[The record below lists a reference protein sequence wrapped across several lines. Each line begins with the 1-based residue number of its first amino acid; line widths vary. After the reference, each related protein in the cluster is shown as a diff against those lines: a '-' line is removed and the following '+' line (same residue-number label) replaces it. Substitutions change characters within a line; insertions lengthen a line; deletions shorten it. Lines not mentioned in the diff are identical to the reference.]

1 LRNLADACCPRKDA
15 PLGEIDTSAANEF
28 ADQIRPVTVLFA
40 DIVGSTAL
48 GERLPPD
55 QIKVVIGEAVGEM
68 GAAVERFGG
77 TVQAYMGDGVCAYF
91 GVPLARRDDAER
103 AALAA
108 LHIRDQAQAYAL
120 EMKAA
125 WGIDDFNVRVG
136 INSGR
141 AGVGPIGEGR
151 ANVALGDVAN
161 VAARI
166 EAAASP
172 GTVLVGQSCARQLSR
187 RFVLG
192 PFHEISARGREKTVP
207 VAPLL
212 GIRPALMP
220 ETETLVVGRALER
233 RLLSSVADD
242 LAVGRGGALLLSG
255 DPGIGK
261 TRLVAELRSVVA
273 GRALWL
279 QGQCASY
286 GGIFPY
292 QPLVELVR
300 DWIGVGAE
308 EVPISIRLRLRAKL
322 AEIGLQPESLLGRLT
337 RLLTIEPRTGSDD
350 SVPPGAE
357 VRETFTS
364 WLSALTDKGPV
375 VVAIEDI
382 QWADPSSLELID
394 MMLELT
400 DAAPLQFV
408 TTLHTSPPPHVAQ
421 WRARTLTTY
430 EHRVREV
437 RLSPLTREESAAL
450 LDAVSE
456 RPLDTS
462 TAERILERAEG
473 NPLFIRQLLH
483 SMDDSPVRT
492 ESTWTFSASPARN
505 LPEDLLGLLIAR
517 IDALPRELRETLQ
530 VAGVIGRD
538 FSLQALEA
546 VTGADCSEKAVA
558 LLRAGIIREVR
569 RYPEM
574 VYSFSNTLLHEAVLS
589 TLTSSQSRRMYERVG
604 DAFEKLENGE
614 SSQHLERLAFYF
626 YRSDSPQ
633 RALPY
638 LEQSGARALSL
649 GAEAQAAH
657 LWRRGLKL
665 AQRIHDV
672 DATTRLHRRLTNVSS
687 DLG

>member
-1 LRNLADACCPRKDA
+1 
-15 PLGEIDTSAANEF
+15 
-28 ADQIRPVTVLFA
+28 
-40 DIVGSTAL
+40 
-48 GERLPPD
+48 
-55 QIKVVIGEAVGEM
+55 VI
-68 GAAVERFGG
+68 
-77 TVQAYMGDGVCAYF
+77 
-91 GVPLARRDDAER
+91 
-103 AALAA
+103 
-108 LHIRDQAQAYAL
+108 
-120 EMKAA
+120 
-125 WGIDDFNVRVG
+125 
-136 INSGR
+136 
-141 AGVGPIGEGR
+141 
-151 ANVALGDVAN
+151 
-161 VAARI
+161 
-166 EAAASP
+166 
-172 GTVLVGQSCARQLSR
+172 
-187 RFVLG
+187 G
-192 PFHEISARGREKTVP
+192 PFHEISAKGREKSVL

-220 ETETLVVGRALER
+220 ETETLLVGRAGER

-261 TRLVAELRSVVA
+261 TRLVGELRSMVT

-308 EVPISIRLRLRAKL
+308 EVPLSIRLRLRTKL
-322 AEIGLQPESLLGRLT
+322 AETGLQPESLLAQLT
-337 RLLTIEPRTGSDD
+337 KLLTIDPRTGTED
-350 SVPPGAE
+350 SIPPGTE

-364 WLSALTDKGPV
+364 WLSALTGKGPV

-408 TTLHTSPPPHVAQ
+408 TTVHTSPPPHVAE
-421 WRARTLTTY
+421 WRARTMTAY
-430 EHRVREV
+430 EHRVREL
-437 RLSPLTREESAAL
+437 RLSPLTREESVAL
-450 LDAVSE
+450 LDAVTE
-456 RPLDTS
+456 RPLDAS
-462 TAERILERAEG
+462 MAERILERAEG

-483 SMDDSPVRT
+483 SMDDRAVRT

-505 LPEDLLGLLIAR
+505 LPEDLLGLLVAR

-530 VAGVIGRD
+530 TAGVIGRD

-546 VTGADCSEKAVA
+546 VRGADCSEKAVA

-574 VYSFSNTLLHEAVLS
+574 VYSFSNALLHEAVLS
-589 TLTSSQSRRMYERVG
+589 TLTSSQSRRLYGRVG
-604 DAFEKLENGE
+604 DAFEGLENGE
-614 SSQHLERLAFYF
+614 PGQHLERLAFYF
-626 YRSDSPQ
+626 YRSDAPEK
-633 RALPY
+633 ALPY
-638 LEQSGARALSL
+638 LEKSGARALSL
-649 GAEAQAAH
+649 GADAQAAH

-665 AQRIHDV
+665 AQRIHDE
-672 DATTRLHRRLTNVSS
+672 DATTRLHRRLTDISS
-687 DLG
+687 DPG